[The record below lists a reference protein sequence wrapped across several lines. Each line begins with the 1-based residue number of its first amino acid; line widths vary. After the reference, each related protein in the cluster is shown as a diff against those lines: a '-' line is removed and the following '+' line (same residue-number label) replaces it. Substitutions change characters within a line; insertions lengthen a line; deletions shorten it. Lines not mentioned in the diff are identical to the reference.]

1 MLLINYDFYDIHF
14 VLIMLREYPEKP
26 YNAQIIQNIIQILSE
41 PQIGNSL
48 DDNNIRKNL
57 RTIETIEKEN
67 FRWVFVDN
75 IYTYGLKVIKDRFC
89 YSFLEKAF
97 RKLLECAVN
106 EDYEQLEILADAL
119 HNVPIL
125 FAEDCK
131 NFKKA
136 VKIQFAQYNSIYK
149 ANLLKE
155 LSN

>member
-1 MLLINYDFYDIHF
+1 
-14 VLIMLREYPEKP
+14 MLREYPEKP